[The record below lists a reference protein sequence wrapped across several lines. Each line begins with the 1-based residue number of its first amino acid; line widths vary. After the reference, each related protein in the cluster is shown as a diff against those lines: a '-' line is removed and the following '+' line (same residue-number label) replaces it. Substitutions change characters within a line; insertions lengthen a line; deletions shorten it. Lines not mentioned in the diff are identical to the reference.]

1 MRWLK
6 RWKWA
11 LVTAAVV
18 AGAGIALG
26 VILGGLGSAPS
37 ATDQGDQTYVV
48 VRGDIEKSLT
58 VYGKVVSAQE
68 YTFTFHGDDVNE
80 MFVKVGNRVKEGD
93 ILVEL
98 DRTQAELNLLEAER
112 ALGEAEAGGVPNTI
126 RNKELS
132 HQIALEQYNNTTL
145 RAPFAGVIT
154 RITQA
159 TSASEN
165 WSLKLID
172 TSELYIEA
180 SVDQLDA
187 PDVAVGQ
194 TAMAL
199 IEPLPD
205 MSWTVEV
212 VEVGGMATSS
222 GNSTVVSVTAL
233 LAEADPSILVGY
245 TAQMEILTAHAEDVL
260 IVPITCLRQVPRGW
274 MVTKLIDGEE
284 TRQAVAIGAMSN
296 QYVEILSGLEEGDVI
311 LLNSTVAPS
320 APQDMSEDQQEAIRG
335 RMGIP
340 SGFPGPGS
348 HSP

>member
-194 TAMAL
+194 TAEAL

-205 MSWTVEV
+205 KSWTVEL

-222 GNSTVVSVTAL
+222 GQSTVVSVTAR

-245 TAQMEILTAHAEDVL
+245 TAQMEILTAHAKDVL
-260 IVPITCLRQVPRGW
+260 IVPITCLREAPRGW
-274 MVTKLIDGEE
+274 MVTKLVDGEK
-284 TRQAVAIGAMSN
+284 TKQTVAIGAMSH
-296 QYVEILSGLEEGDVI
+296 QYVEIRSGLEEGDVI
-311 LLNSTVAPS
+311 LLNSTVSPP
-320 APQDMSEDQQEAIRG
+320 APQDMTEDQKEAIRI

-340 SGFPGPGS
+340 GGLPGK
-348 HSP
+348 

>member
-1 MRWLK
+1 MTWLK

-11 LVTAAVV
+11 VVAAAVV
-18 AGAGIALG
+18 AGVGIALG
-26 VILGGLGSAPS
+26 VILGGLGSASSS

-48 VRGDIEKSLT
+48 ARGDIKKSLT
-58 VYGKVVSAQE
+58 VYGKVVPAQE

-93 ILVEL
+93 VLVEL

-132 HQIALEQYNNTTL
+132 HQIALEHYNETTL

-159 TSASEN
+159 TSSSEN

-194 TAMAL
+194 TAEAL

-205 MSWTVEV
+205 KSWTVEL
-212 VEVGGMATSS
+212 VEVGGMATLS
-222 GNSTVVSVTAL
+222 GRSTVVSVTAR
-233 LAEADPSILVGY
+233 LAVADPSILVGY
-245 TAQMEILTAHAEDVL
+245 TAEMEILIAHAEDVL
-260 IVPITCLRQVPRGW
+260 IVPITCLREVPRGW
-274 MVTKLIDGEE
+274 MVTKLVDGER
-284 TRQAVAIGAMSN
+284 TKQAVTIGAMSH
-296 QYVEILSGLEEGDVI
+296 QYVEIRSGLEEGDVI
-311 LLNSTVAPS
+311 LLNSTVGPS
-320 APQDMSEDQQEAIRG
+320 RPQDMSEEQKKALQTLGI
-335 RMGIP
+335 RMGM
-340 SGFPGPGS
+340 PGGVPGK
-348 HSP
+348 

>member
-48 VRGDIEKSLT
+48 VRGDIENSLT

-132 HQIALEQYNNTTL
+132 HQIALEQYNETTL

-159 TSASEN
+159 TSSSEN

-172 TSELYIEA
+172 TSKLYIEA

-194 TAMAL
+194 TAEAL

-205 MSWTVEV
+205 KSWTVEL

-222 GNSTVVSVTAL
+222 GQSTVVSVTAR

-260 IVPITCLRQVPRGW
+260 RVPISSLVESPREW
-274 MVTKLIDGEE
+274 MVMKVVDGKP
-284 TRQAVAIGAMSN
+284 TPQQVTIGVTSDTYA
-296 QYVEILSGLEEGDVI
+296 EITDGLEEGDVI
-311 LLNSTVAPS
+311 LLNAAS
-320 APQDMSEDQQEAIRG
+320 APRDRAASSEQMRFFFQGGGTPPAGLPG
-335 RMGIP
+335 R
-340 SGFPGPGS
+340 
-348 HSP
+348 